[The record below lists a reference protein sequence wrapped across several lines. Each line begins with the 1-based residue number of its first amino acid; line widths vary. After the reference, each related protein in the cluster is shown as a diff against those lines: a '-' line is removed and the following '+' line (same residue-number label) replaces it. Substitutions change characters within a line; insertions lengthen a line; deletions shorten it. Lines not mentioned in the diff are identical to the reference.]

1 MTTGIA
7 FAIGVGIGLL
17 IIGIVVFFATWS
29 SRYTR
34 THLGLTRI
42 LTNGDKYVVQQYG
55 YLGKFVDMWSSG
67 RRSAY
72 LMFFSGKYPDWY
84 YINDDAYVAM
94 TGFGTQQNVMYQF
107 DTFEAALKAAELAH
121 ENFLEQKTEHEY
133 DTRPWKEIRK
143 EIR

>member
-1 MTTGIA
+1 MTGTVI
-7 FAIGVGIGLL
+7 AIGVGTELL
-17 IIGIVVFFATWS
+17 IIGIVVYFAIWS

-55 YLGKFVDMWSSG
+55 YLGKFVDIWAEG

-84 YINDDAYVAM
+84 YINDEGDVEM
-94 TGFGTQQNVMYQF
+94 TGFGTRENVMYQF
-107 DTFEAALKAAELAH
+107 DTLEDAQEATRRARD
-121 ENFLEQKTEHEY
+121 NFLAQKTEHEY
-133 DTRPWKEIRK
+133 DSRPWKEIK
-143 EIR
+143 

>member
-7 FAIGVGIGLL
+7 ILIGVGIGLL
-17 IIGIVVFFATWS
+17 IIGIVVFFAIWS

-55 YLGKFVDMWSSG
+55 YLGKFVNKWVSG

-72 LMFFSGKYPDWY
+72 LNFFSGKYPDWY

-94 TGFGTQQNVMYQF
+94 TGFGTQENVMYQF
-107 DTFEAALKAAELAH
+107 DTLEDAQKVTRRARD
-121 ENFLEQKTEHEY
+121 NFLEQKKEHEY
-133 DTRPWKEIRK
+133 KLREWKEVNR
-143 EIR
+143 